1 MYIHIH
7 LNMYV
12 LYTYIN
18 IFYLRSRLVF
28 LLSFDF
34 FFLLGQNRGGVVLA
48 GLNTKHLET
57 PGGDTDTVSI
67 YSVRSCTSSNTTH
80 TGVHVFF
87 APVLTLSIMR
97 RASSSSGFLF
107 SSSMV

>member
-1 MYIHIH
+1 
-7 LNMYV
+7 MYV

-18 IFYLRSRLVF
+18 IFYLWSRLVF

-57 PGGDTDTVSI
+57 PGGDTGGDTDTVSI
-67 YSVRSCTSSNTTH
+67 YSVCSCTSSNTAH
-80 TGVHVFF
+80 TGVSVFF